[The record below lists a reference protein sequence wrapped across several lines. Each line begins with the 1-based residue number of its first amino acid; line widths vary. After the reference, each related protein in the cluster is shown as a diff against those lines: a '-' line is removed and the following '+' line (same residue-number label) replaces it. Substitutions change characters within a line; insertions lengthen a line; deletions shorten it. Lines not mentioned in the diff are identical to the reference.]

1 MITAD
6 NARDLM
12 PNSIVNVEKEIEEK
26 IIEAAKIGNSY
37 INYTIVETL
46 EYVFHIVKDLEA
58 AGFSVNTKHE
68 DYFDF
73 DDVKLCNL
81 TIKW

>member
-12 PNSIVNVEKEIEEK
+12 PNSIANVEKGIEKK
-26 IIEAAKIGNSY
+26 ITKAATKGNSY

-68 DYFDF
+68 NYFDF

>member
-12 PNSIVNVEKEIEEK
+12 PNSIANIEKEIEEK
-26 IIEAAKIGNSY
+26 IIEAAKTGNSY
-37 INYTIVETL
+37 INYSIIETL

-68 DYFDF
+68 DYYDF
-73 DDVKLCNL
+73 DDVRLCNL